1 MPLSVNPSLG
11 KIISHPATIPGIAF
25 VLVALVWS
33 VLLIE
38 QQRNRDFIEQKA
50 VDEAANL
57 ALAFQEN
64 VASTFHDADTA
75 LKLLRPEWQEGPLHF
90 DERVRALQS
99 AFYNDLLVQ
108 VAVIGADGLLRY
120 TSLGPTTEA
129 IDLSDREHFKV
140 HRASTQD
147 TLHISKP
154 VTGRVSGRHTIQVTR
169 PIRDGQTLIGV
180 LVISLDPAYFSRFF
194 DGVHLGE
201 HGAIMLVG
209 TDGVLRARGSGQ
221 VAESDAIGVTL
232 PASLPFVQPCSRPNG
247 SFQALSPID
256 GRPKIYVYRRL
267 AALSQS
273 VVVALD
279 VEDVFA
285 EHHQRWERYKGWSA
299 GISLLVMLG
308 AGLLA
313 RSISLQFDFRNRLLA
328 LIQGL
333 RTLNDIAVKP
343 ASLNERIDA
352 ALTLSR
358 EYLAADYALYAGLE
372 ADGWSVSHCSASPT
386 TGARLDR
393 SQLSKLFAAAL
404 HEAQHDGTAVE
415 LRSFVAIS
423 QLYMDDTDYA
433 VSAVPVV
440 IGGSRHGAV
449 GFVFNT
455 PAWDDTSRKDGELIR
470 LVARLIGSMIGED
483 LTRRELERLAT
494 SDFLTGAKS
503 RGFFTEAVGVQISN
517 AARHGQPLSLALID
531 LDYFKRI
538 NDRYGHPVGDETLRM
553 VARTCQRALRAG
565 DVLAR
570 LGGEEFAV
578 LMPRATEADAMEIAE
593 RLRHSIA
600 QGAVSSG
607 ELTVTITASL
617 GVAQLAAGEDF
628 AAFYNKAD
636 KALYA
641 AKQRGRN
648 RVVAAS
654 DIQAGRVEART

>member
-1 MPLSVNPSLG
+1 MPLSTNPSFG
-11 KIISHPATIPGIAF
+11 KIISHPATIPGIAL
-25 VLVALVWS
+25 VLVVLIWS

-38 QQRNRDFIEQKA
+38 QQRNRDFIAQKA

-57 ALAFQEN
+57 ALAFEEN
-64 VASTFHDADTA
+64 VASTFQDADTA
-75 LKLLRPEWQEGPLHF
+75 LKLLRPEWQRGPQHF
-90 DERVRALQS
+90 DERVRALQN

-108 VAVIGADGLLRY
+108 IAVIGADGFLRY
-120 TSLGPTTEA
+120 SSLGPPKEA

-140 HRASTQD
+140 HRASTLD

-154 VTGRVSGRHTIQVTR
+154 VLGRVSGRHTIQVTR
-169 PIRDGQTLIGV
+169 AIRDGKTLMGV
-180 LVISLDPAYFSRFF
+180 LVISLDPDYFTRFF
-194 DGVHLGE
+194 GGVQLGE
-201 HGAIMLVG
+201 RGAIMLVG

-221 VAESDAIGVTL
+221 AAATNLIGVAL
-232 PASLPFVQPCSRPNG
+232 PSSLPFVQDG
-247 SFQALSPID
+247 SPPSGSVQALSPID

-267 AALSQS
+267 AELSQS

-285 EHHQRWERYKGWSA
+285 EHHQRWERYKVWSA
-299 GISLLVMLG
+299 GVSLLMMFG
-308 AGLLA
+308 AALLA
-313 RSISLQFDFRNRLLA
+313 RSISLQFTFRNRLLA

-343 ASLNERIDA
+343 ATLNERIDA
-352 ALTLSR
+352 ALQLSR
-358 EYLAADYALYAGLE
+358 DYLTADYALYASLE
-372 ADGWSVSHCSASPT
+372 PDGWTVTHYCASPALDD
-386 TGARLDR
+386 GLDR
-393 SQLSKLFAAAL
+393 GQLTELFAAAL
-404 HEAQHDGTAVE
+404 REVHHKEAPRA
-415 LRSFVAIS
+415 LRSFEAIS
-423 QLYMDDTDYA
+423 HLYIHGADHA

-449 GFVFNT
+449 GFVFT
-455 PAWDDTSRKDGELIR
+455 PARDEPRGRDGELIR
-470 LVARLIGSMIGED
+470 LVARLVGSMISED
-483 LTRRELERLAT
+483 LARRELERLAT

-503 RGFFTEAVGVQISN
+503 RGFFTEAVGIEISN

-531 LDYFKRI
+531 LDYFKSV
-538 NDRYGHPVGDETLRM
+538 NDRFGHPVGDETLRM

-593 RLRHSIA
+593 RLKCSIA
-600 QGAVSSG
+600 QGTVSSG
-607 ELTVTITASL
+607 ELNVSITASL

-641 AKQRGRN
+641 AKQRGRDC
-648 RVVAAS
+648 VVAAS
-654 DIQAGRVEART
+654 DVLAG